1 MSEEINPTNPNA
13 TYSESLV
20 QMANDKTVMADGPL
34 SLQYTKALNEIYKK
48 ETDETTGIVLE
59 TQANDEIVS
68 KSIWIAA
75 ANVRNQLYEQGHDV
89 GLLYGV
95 KQDQVG
101 ITDVVNIADNIGQ
114 MTDHEKENSAI
125 IIDAKCSDN
134 NDGLVPEVHSAY
146 IDTINAIAQ
155 ENNVPVYPSLEAYV
169 AALEGHRAK
178 DGSYSGFQ
186 TGNVVH
192 FKANGKEHRH
202 RAKVA
207 IKGKHVRVSVVVK
220 HGHVVKPA

>member
-1 MSEEINPTNPNA
+1 MEDTNNTPITPA
-13 TYSESLV
+13 SYTDSLV
-20 QMANDKTVMADGPL
+20 QLANDKAIIAEGPL
-34 SLQYTKALNEIYKK
+34 SLQYCKALNEIYKK
-48 ETDETTGIVLE
+48 ETDEETGIVLE

-68 KSIWIAA
+68 NSIWIAA
-75 ANVRNQLYEQGHDV
+75 ANVRSQIYEQGQDV
-89 GLLYGV
+89 GMLYGV

-101 ITDVVNIADNIGQ
+101 ISDVVNVADTIGQ
-114 MTDHEKENSAI
+114 MTDNEKENSAI
-125 IIDAKCSDN
+125 IIDAKCDEN

-146 IDTINAIAQ
+146 IATINEIAQ
-155 ENNVPVYPSLEAYV
+155 ENNVAVYPSLEAYV

-207 IKGKHVRVSVVVK
+207 IKGKHVKVSVTVK
-220 HGHVVKPA
+220 HGHVIKPA